1 VIRDVELPE
10 DALVLPGQSVT
21 TQEQA
26 DALPSVGEGEEEFKH
41 EVLDVNAEFAEGYV
55 DLYEAEGYDD
65 VVGVGPNPVTSFNPE
80 AIEPEIGAGT
90 QVGELARV
98 VGDVRIGAGSEMSDR
113 AALRA
118 DEADEGAPIIIGANA
133 NIEER
138 VTFHALQGTTITVGD
153 DLDVGDD
160 SVLHGPLKAG
170 EELEVGDDSVVFRV
184 LLGDGVSIGDD
195 VTVQGPAG
203 EGDPNELTL
212 EIPDGTMIPDG
223 AVVTDEESLSTWL
236 TTS

>member
-1 VIRDVELPE
+1 M
-10 DALVLPGQSVT
+10 
-21 TQEQA
+21 
-26 DALPSVGEGEEEFKH
+26 
-41 EVLDVNAEFAEGYV
+41 
-55 DLYEAEGYDD
+55 
-65 VVGVGPNPVTSFNPE
+65 TSFNPE

-98 VGDVRIGAGSEMSDR
+98 VGDVRIGAGSEVSDR

-160 SVLHGPLKAG
+160 SVL
-170 EELEVGDDSVVFRV
+170 
-184 LLGDGVSIGDD
+184 
-195 VTVQGPAG
+195 
-203 EGDPNELTL
+203 TL

-223 AVVTDEESLSTWL
+223 AVVTDEESLSTWM